1 MLGALLSS
9 TALGAPIVGAQRGEL
24 APTPLDAPANSA
36 RPQRFAGIHASDVGA
51 VACMGDSQMLGSF
64 MNLKSLPDV
73 LKASHYAVGA
83 SIGCG
88 DGSDD
93 GQSEPLETL
102 ATLLR
107 AASPGVRGASHG
119 SAYNMREVATDYF
132 WERKPDLDFHCD
144 DAKHEA
150 QCGFNVATA
159 GAAFNDSATPS
170 LLEQVSPLAERLRR
184 ADPPIEGWTVVSLW
198 AGGLDLLMH
207 VAGNATQDP
216 VPAWRASAG
225 RLLQRMRQEL
235 PGPTYVNVIAPLGS
249 DRETGER
256 VWALRRDALVGEP
269 WLDVLGNNPAWRAV
283 GGWIPVTTNV
293 NSESDRKI
301 DGEVAALAA
310 SFTDMLGDLQRAHSD
325 ERSFVVRV
333 QPLLARLESRPGFF
347 DPVMGTHP
355 LAPLSEATAR
365 ALLQNMVSPPEAQ
378 VRDAATLVNRS
389 WADLGLGEVGGL
401 LIR

>member
-1 MLGALLSS
+1 M
-9 TALGAPIVGAQRGEL
+9 VGGQRGEL
-24 APTPLDAPANSA
+24 APTPLDASANST
-36 RPQRFAGIHASDVGA
+36 PPLRFAGIHASDVGA
-51 VACMGDSQMLGSF
+51 VACMGDSEMLGMF
-64 MNLKSLPDV
+64 MKVKRLFPDV
-73 LKASHYAVGA
+73 LTANHFTPGA

-88 DGSDD
+88 DGSGD
-93 GQSEPLETL
+93 GQSEPFETL

-107 AASPGVRGASHG
+107 AASPGLRGASHG
-119 SAYNMREVATDYF
+119 SVYTTRDLATDYLDYL
-132 WERKPDLDFHCD
+132 WERKSDHMFHCG
-144 DAKHEA
+144 DANHEA
-150 QCGFNVATA
+150 QCGFNVAAT
-159 GAAFNDSATPS
+159 GAAFNDST

-184 ADPPIEGWTVVSLW
+184 ADPPIEGWTVVTLW
-198 AGGLDLLMH
+198 AGGIDLLMH

-216 VPAWRASAG
+216 VPAWRASAD

-235 PGPTYVNVIAPLGS
+235 PGPTYVNVVAPLGS

-256 VWALRRDALVGEP
+256 VWALRRDALGGTP
-269 WLDVLGNNPAWRAV
+269 WMDVLGNNRAWRAV
-283 GGWIPVTTNV
+283 VGWAPVTSNV
-293 NSESDRKI
+293 NSKSSRKI

-333 QPLLARLESRPGFF
+333 QPLLARLESRPGFY
-347 DPVMGTHP
+347 DRMLGTHP

-389 WADLGLGEVGGL
+389 WADLGLGEVGEL